1 MKGVDTMPS
10 SINFNGVRT
19 FRPGVYAVIDAS
31 ALGGSGVSTGN
42 VAVIGD
48 FPLLAQHTPTSF
60 ESARAMSDYFLGDTD
75 MQLLAKIAFSPATDD
90 RVGGGASQLFVVN
103 ASSVSQAQHI
113 FRAQDGSASL
123 LVKSK
128 LHGKSGNTV
137 SVGVSPSVTAE
148 GTLYNILIKRDG
160 LSEAYNN
167 VGSGP
172 LFSVQFAGGGS
183 ASMSGGPAGVT
194 ITESFTAAS
203 EQGETVVQTVF
214 SLPSPKKVA
223 LTPEAAH
230 NQDITIVVSGKD
242 SAGDNLAETVTIPS
256 GSDDT
261 VLTANLFAEVSTCTV
276 GNSGANRPVI
286 SITSDIAELSASDY
300 SSLAAMVDALDAVP
314 SVTAIKQ
321 ATNLSTIPSDQ
332 LDAFVF
338 ADIKA
343 DAKSPVANLYA
354 IIRELSDSRIV
365 VASRFAGATKPP
377 LNGAG
382 GPLSATLSG
391 GTHTIA
397 DTTGYTTALE
407 SILAED
413 VQIVV
418 PMDQNLAVHQ
428 AVLQHC
434 KDSQLYGR
442 ERNAYVGAPAKTSL
456 KSLFDSYSSKL
467 NSRHVSLVGQSIKFS
482 MPDGSSKVLD
492 PKFLA
497 LMCACMQAG
506 TSAAVPLTRKRPAVL
521 SVEQHAEWNIVRNAN
536 EAIRKG
542 ILALSLDNLGLRI
555 ERSVTT
561 YMTDDNPIFSE
572 VSANESINTSVR
584 TLRARLATQIGN
596 PVISGSRAQI
606 ESAVKVSLSKQVKDG
621 VIKAFQNVTI
631 TDLGDRFDIS
641 YEVAAVEPL
650 NFIKIT
656 ANVVRIPG

>member
-113 FRAQDGSASL
+113 FTDVTSSPSL

-137 SVGVSPSVTAE
+137 SVGISTSVTAE
-148 GTLYNILIKRDG
+148 GSLYNILIRRDG
-160 LSEAYNN
+160 LSETYNN

-172 LFSVQFAGGGS
+172 LFSVQFTGVGE
-183 ASMSGGPAGVT
+183 ASMTGGPAGVT
-194 ITESFTAAS
+194 VTESFTAISSQDSA
-203 EQGETVVQTVF
+203 EVNTPF
-214 SLPSPKKVA
+214 SLSSPKKISLKPAAEPAQAVTVTVSGRDSEGDLHTEIVTLPTGSENA
-223 LTPEAAH
+223 LTTTAEFSEV
-230 NQDITIVVSGKD
+230 IKCTVSGF
-242 SAGDNLAETVTIPS
+242 AG
-256 GSDDT
+256 
-261 VLTANLFAEVSTCTV
+261 
-276 GNSGANRPVI
+276 RPAV
-286 SITSDIAELSASDY
+286 SITADIVDFDASDY
-300 SSLAAMVDALDAVP
+300 SSLAGIADALDAATSITV
-314 SVTAIKQ
+314 VKQ

-332 LDAFVF
+332 LDAFDF

-343 DAKSPVANLYA
+343 DAQSPVADLYA

-365 VASRFAGATKPP
+365 IASRATGATKPP
-377 LNGAG
+377 LGADG
-382 GPLSATLSG
+382 SPLSATLSG
-391 GTHTIA
+391 GTHTTA
-397 DTTGYTTALE
+397 DTAGYTAALE

-428 AVLQHC
+428 AALQHC